1 MIYRVLGILVGLAL
15 VAAALVVLDRKELLN
30 TIGTMNSSAP
40 PPKDRAQAQQ
50 PGYSARHAE
59 IVETGPD
66 GRPMYIVRA
75 ETVTQLPDEQ
85 SIMMETVRLEMRDES
100 GQRWT
105 ARADYGQIQQDKAN
119 VQLSGDVLVSGTFP
133 GSPDPAQIA
142 TERLSFDTNSEVV
155 RTSSP
160 VALNWAGRRIQAKGL
175 VANLKDQSLRLESN
189 VHGNFLPP

>member
-1 MIYRVLGILVGLAL
+1 MIYRVLGVLVGLAL
-15 VAAALVVLDRKELLN
+15 VAAALVVLDRKELMN
-30 TIGTMNSSAP
+30 SINSSAP
-40 PPKDRAQAQQ
+40 PPKDRPKAEQ

-59 IVETGPD
+59 IVETGKD

-75 ETVTQLPDEQ
+75 ETVRQMPDTQ
-85 SIMMETVRLEMRDES
+85 SVIMETVRLEMRDES

-105 ARADYGQIQQDKAN
+105 ARADYGQIFQDQAD

-133 GSPDPAQIA
+133 GSPDPAQIS
-142 TERLSFDTNSEVV
+142 TERLSFDTNNEIV
-155 RTSSP
+155 RTKSP

-189 VHGNFLPP
+189 VHGNFTPP